1 MFNSRSTKNLNA
13 CRSKSESMS
22 KTNFSVSPGILQE
35 VFPLKRMSLP
45 QGKLNRHTLPLSSS
59 YYPAGI
65 YQAVPGRSYGSLGRA
80 CCSQGIFFAME
91 CATSGENP
99 KGRKDLPPARDPG
112 KPMISS
118 YFVRW

>member
-1 MFNSRSTKNLNA
+1 
-13 CRSKSESMS
+13 MS

-35 VFPLKRMSLP
+35 VCPLKRMSLS

-59 YYPAGI
+59 YYRAGI
-65 YQAVPGRSYGSLGRA
+65 YRAVPGRSYSTGAPGEPAAHRVSYYL
-80 CCSQGIFFAME
+80 FAME

-99 KGRKDLPPARDPG
+99 KGRKDLTPARNPG

>member
-1 MFNSRSTKNLNA
+1 
-13 CRSKSESMS
+13 MS

-65 YQAVPGRSYGSLGRA
+65 YQAVPGTGAPGEPAAHRVYYYLL
-80 CCSQGIFFAME
+80 AME

-99 KGRKDLPPARDPG
+99 NIQKEEKT
-112 KPMISS
+112 
-118 YFVRW
+118 